1 MHRDPI
7 VEEVR
12 EVRDAYARELGYDIN
27 AILRSL
33 QEEEVAAGTEVV
45 SLPPRRLPVASAGL
59 KAD

>member
-33 QEEEVAAGTEVV
+33 QEEEAAAGTEVV
-45 SLPPRRLPVASAGL
+45 SLPPRRLPVTSASL